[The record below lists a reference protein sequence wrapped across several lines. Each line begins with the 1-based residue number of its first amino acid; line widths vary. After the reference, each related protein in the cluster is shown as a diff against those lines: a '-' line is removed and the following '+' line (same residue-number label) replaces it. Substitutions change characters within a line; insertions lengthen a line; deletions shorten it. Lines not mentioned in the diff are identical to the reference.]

1 MPKINLLNIET
12 RGVDMRTN
20 PLLLDK
26 KLHAGTNLVFEEGVI
41 KTRPGFR
48 YKTLGCSGQF
58 QGSGEFRPRRGLS
71 AAPLS
76 ESKSGLVV
84 VVGGEIWMNC
94 KKIGDAFEGQ
104 GDVNI
109 FQAENYLI
117 LQNNNSSTFWWNG
130 ETLTESPGMQETDW
144 EEVETPVQE
153 VEIVAPVAVIPEC
166 SFENSQGGIT
176 TTFIVRH
183 LKTGRSIPG
192 ALVTLFKG
200 TNRVA
205 KGRTKDDGTLVL
217 GTALGT
223 YSYTVNLAGYVPAG
237 ANFESTGTAIPHKW
251 DACVDATLVVTGNNL
266 VDVRLDEIVIPDN
279 PDGDCFAVSASII
292 NQGLNN
298 LKGRVRITN
307 NSILPKVVNTITLP
321 AGATHNASLP
331 ATVAAGKTL
340 IVNIFSAVTLR
351 YTSVTVNT
359 DCNDGNWV
367 FVDDNPFV
375 GLNIVLRYAPGQPGS
390 CNYGHNC
397 NAAIFK
403 VRANGVL
410 LGTVNLNNAPD
421 GYAKSGSF
429 DISDTQAEIL
439 SQNSS
444 DGKTVRFSFECAT
457 DHPEFDSV
465 VFNGECHNNLGNL
478 VIKSV
483 AGTELYNGC
492 PGSNQID
499 INVSPLP

>member
-117 LQNNNSSTFWWNG
+117 LQNNNSSTFWWDG

-153 VEIVAPVAVIPEC
+153 VEIIAPVAVIPEC

-192 ALVTLFKG
+192 ALITVFKG

-205 KGRTKDDGTLVL
+205 KGRTKADGTLVL

-237 ANFESTGTAIPHKW
+237 ANFSSTGVGKEHEW
-251 DACVDATLVVTGNNL
+251 DKCVAATLVVTGNNL

-279 PDGDCFAVSASII
+279 PDGDCFTIATKLITPVVA
-292 NQGLNN
+292 N
-298 LKGRVRITN
+298 LRGRITLTN
-307 NSILPKVVNTITLP
+307 NSTISKVVNTITLA
-321 AGATHNASLP
+321 AGATHNATLP
-331 ATVAAGKTL
+331 ATVAPGTSLLVNVLSSTDISNTTIAVKT
-340 IVNIFSAVTLR
+340 N
-351 YTSVTVNT
+351 
-359 DCNDGNWV
+359 CNDVDWV
-367 FVDDNPFV
+367 FNNDPDILYVRLVYWNAD
-375 GLNIVLRYAPGQPGS
+375 GEHTGQYTHQIVQIPYSAPTSIYRGVSDKGAFTIQGGAWDG
-390 CNYGHNC
+390 GH
-397 NAAIFK
+397 FK
-403 VRANGVL
+403 L
-410 LGTVNLNNAPD
+410 T
-421 GYAKSGSF
+421 F
-429 DISDTQAEIL
+429 DVTTQATGKPTGCVYQPLYGGE
-439 SQNSS
+439 SS
-444 DGKTVRFSFECAT
+444 TNPTGQWGLTAPVSGYGPCGSSPNWTAAVSYTPLTGSGGFS
-457 DHPEFDSV
+457 
-465 VFNGECHNNLGNL
+465 
-478 VIKSV
+478 
-483 AGTELYNGC
+483 
-492 PGSNQID
+492 
-499 INVSPLP
+499 